1 MFKSLVLPALLLAGA
16 VCAPAAQ
23 AAPTIALSARCS
35 DARVCAPTAAL
46 AVQVDE
52 PLDGGSL
59 SLAAPGLSL
68 GHPTLTGPEGRQVLD
83 CDGGFHYCRFGA
95 LSAGDHTLTVSARP
109 ADGQFELRASMAYV
123 QGGDAGLTDA
133 APLSWTLSGAGG
145 ERFTG
150 PELPPG
156 LPALDRPLASTLSAR
171 GGFLT
176 LSVGCGCPAGCVA
189 TVLTLRAGGRRLR
202 RALPALP
209 AGAGHTLR
217 LRLPARLRWGARR
230 TVTGWVSVGDEPAG
244 RLRLRVGR

>member
-150 PELPPG
+150 PD
-156 LPALDRPLASTLSAR
+156 AAR
-171 GGFLT
+171 
-176 LSVGCGCPAGCVA
+176 CRA
-189 TVLTLRAGGRRLR
+189 AGGRRPHAAAAAAGTAALG
-202 RALPALP
+202 RAAH
-209 AGAGHTLR
+209 GDR
-217 LRLPARLRWGARR
+217 LG
-230 TVTGWVSVGDEPAG
+230 VGG
-244 RLRLRVGR
+244 R